1 MHFMHCSDN
10 ENLKK
15 KLIARLKRVEG
26 QARALQKMVEEDRYC
41 IDIIT
46 QSSAARSALASFE
59 AELLEEHM
67 KTCAE
72 NLIKSG
78 KKEKLADEII
88 KIYKKATR

>member
-1 MHFMHCSDN
+1 MHCSDN
-10 ENLKK
+10 KNLKK
-15 KLIARLKRVEG
+15 KLLTRLKRIEG
-26 QARALQKMVEEDRYC
+26 QARALQKMVNEDRYC

-67 KTCAE
+67 KTCVE
-72 NLIKSG
+72 NLVKSG
-78 KKEKLADEII
+78 KKEKMAKEIM